1 MKSFL
6 KRIIAKSGFE
16 IVRTNKN
23 STKIKG
29 GTGYISAKETILGA
43 KREGLSVCDYV
54 EKQWNKKGDT
64 QKVIDEMASCGCFFK
79 KHMHIVEIG
88 AGTGRY
94 LEKVLGR
101 CNPSKYESYETA
113 KDWAEWL
120 QSQYP
125 IISHDVDGVSLKE
138 TPSKS
143 VDLTHAHGVFV
154 YLPFLVSYQ
163 YFKEIIR
170 ITKIGGSVCFDIIS
184 EDCLDEPTVEKW
196 LKSGQN
202 YPCFISTEYVVSLF
216 EQYGFGL
223 SGTFMNRYGEGLSNY
238 IVFKRKN

>member
-29 GTGYISAKETILGA
+29 GVYLQKKQFLVQNV
-43 KREGLSVCDYV
+43 KDYLFV
-54 EKQWNKKGDT
+54 TMLKSSGTK
-64 QKVIDEMASCGCFFK
+64 KVILKKSLMKWLLMAASSKNTCILLKLAPGLGDILK
-79 KHMHIVEIG
+79 KFLAGVTSLNTKAMRPQKIG
-88 AGTGRY
+88 PNG
-94 LEKVLGR
+94 
-101 CNPSKYESYETA
+101 CNPSIQ
-113 KDWAEWL
+113 L
-120 QSQYP
+120 
-125 IISHDVDGVSLKE
+125 SHMMLMGVSLKE

-223 SGTFMNRYGEGLSNY
+223 SGTFINRYGEGLSNY